1 MQPAPV
7 SDSGS
12 PSPAERH
19 PSSALDR
26 FESFEREPKAPVSSQ
41 SRAILFEPLWKSGGS
56 MNRAIQPR
64 ETMLEIVSISIPILA
79 LIVGSPAPVD
89 GRTIVPDLEI
99 AEPVGQTWLDYARP
113 PIGTLGAE
121 EGATQRVPGDTLT
134 FGFVDDDGLEGGSR
148 LPDGDAAAD
157 VGAHLGQ

>member
-1 MQPAPV
+1 
-7 SDSGS
+7 
-12 PSPAERH
+12 
-19 PSSALDR
+19 
-26 FESFEREPKAPVSSQ
+26 
-41 SRAILFEPLWKSGGS
+41 

-134 FGFVDDDGLEGGSR
+134 FGFVDDDGFAVLNGTWTFDHGSSDPLEGWVQ
-148 LPDGDAAAD
+148 DDITEQEDAYFRQIDATIWEA
-157 VGAHLGQ
+157 